1 MEPAFVWTST
11 KNEWNAQNAIWSR
24 AFGPS
29 ITGNLDTRVL
39 TFWKHF
45 DLRWLSPAIR
55 NLWLLLVY
63 LASQSVIIILLFS
76 YDSYLPLRGVGRTQ
90 HSPLGWL
97 QRSRTT
103 HFTGFLKL
111 NGKKVKSINKC
122 IDYQI
127 YSRKLLL
134 YLQKLNEFHSR
145 ILFPNETSITNTTL
159 KEDFSWFCFYSG
171 KVVSDFYNLKPAL
184 ARLAY
189 FCRTRISSCYLW
201 WLWSPSFITLLV
213 YVGSLEELTVYHSN
227 LYSGKQWLDAS
238 GAKKLRNDSQCE
250 IIKHYAAK
258 QLYFSLACPG
268 IRAVVK
274 RNIWRYGASGWS
286 RENQKRKESETDYL

>member
-1 MEPAFVWTST
+1 MILTSPSGVS
-11 KNEWNAQNAIWSR
+11 EGHSIPHWDGCR
-24 AFGPS
+24 DRGPL
-29 ITGNLDTRVL
+29 TLRV
-39 TFWKHF
+39 
-45 DLRWLSPAIR
+45 
-55 NLWLLLVY
+55 
-63 LASQSVIIILLFS
+63 FS
-76 YDSYLPLRGVGRTQ
+76 NWMVK
-90 HSPLGWL
+90 
-97 QRSRTT
+97 
-103 HFTGFLKL
+103 KL
-111 NGKKVKSINKC
+111 NQSNKC

-258 QLYFSLACPG
+258 
-268 IRAVVK
+268 
-274 RNIWRYGASGWS
+274 
-286 RENQKRKESETDYL
+286 